1 MTVTAEFLTAL
12 PKCEVHLHIEGT
24 LEPELRFQLAAR
36 NGIQLEYSS
45 TEEVRASYQFDDLS
59 SFLASYYAGME
70 VLRTEPDFFDL
81 ARTYFERVAA
91 QNLTYVE
98 LFFDPQAHTARG
110 VPLDVVIR
118 ALRRAQQDAQNRLGI
133 RSALIMCFPPDV
145 PAEAV
150 VATLLSALPY

>member
-12 PKCEVHLHIEGT
+12 PKCELHLHIEGT

-36 NGIQLEYSS
+36 NGIQLEYAS

-98 LFFDPQAHTARG
+98 LFFDPQAHDFFYLRIIQKSEIDQGLRHGLALS
-110 VPLDVVIR
+110 LDV
-118 ALRRAQQDAQNRLGI
+118 LSRLLHLN
-133 RSALIMCFPPDV
+133 LID
-145 PAEAV
+145 EA
-150 VATLLSALPY
+150 AGEIGE

>member
-12 PKCEVHLHIEGT
+12 PKCELHLHIEGT

-70 VLRTEPDFFDL
+70 VLRTEPVFFDL

-91 QNLTYVE
+91 QNLAYVG

-110 VPLDVVIR
+110 VPFDVVSR
-118 ALRRAQQDAQNRLGI
+118 GLRSGRQAGRKRL
-133 RSALIMCFPPDV
+133 D
-145 PAEAV
+145 
-150 VATLLSALPY
+150 T